1 MMQEQR
7 QVGYLFLPLVL
18 MLAYPLVPVHRHK
31 RAYQTRN
38 ELLALMLVR
47 HRFCA
52 IVRLGLM
59 SLLAY
64 LPVA

>member
-1 MMQEQR
+1 MMQVLAL
-7 QVGYLFLPLVL
+7 VGCLFLPLVL
-18 MLAYPLVPVHRHK
+18 LLAYPLTLGHRHNL
-31 RAYQTRN
+31 AYLTHN

-47 HRFCA
+47 HRFFG
-52 IVRLGLM
+52 LMPQGLM